1 MCLLALCAIV
11 ELWHHINVIVG
22 FLYGSIVSRELLFLN
37 LDESGSSRSL
47 REYLLI
53 LILLLI
59 HYSIFIVNGV
69 FVVPVLF
76 LRQDVIF
83 E

>member
-1 MCLLALCAIV
+1 
-11 ELWHHINVIVG
+11 
-22 FLYGSIVSRELLFLN
+22 
-37 LDESGSSRSL
+37 L